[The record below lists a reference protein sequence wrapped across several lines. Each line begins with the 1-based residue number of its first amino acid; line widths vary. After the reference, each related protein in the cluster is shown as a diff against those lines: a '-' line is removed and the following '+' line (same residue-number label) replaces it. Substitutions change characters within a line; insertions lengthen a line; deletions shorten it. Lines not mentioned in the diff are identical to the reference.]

1 MRYSDITSEIFGVG
15 VLEYKDFKIKYVEE
29 AFDKFKIICIR
40 EPYVESTRDAH
51 GVLSLTKHPEQKLE
65 FFINHSE
72 CLLEECCVIDVVF
85 NRFKAEVDY
94 YLNNPSAVS
103 AEDFIKNTFNI
114 VKATN

>member
-1 MRYSDITSEIFGVG
+1 MTYFDIASELTSI
-15 VLEYKDFKIKYVEE
+15 LEYKDFKLKYIDE
-29 AFDKFKIICIR
+29 AFDKLKVICIR

-51 GVLSLTKHPEQKLE
+51 GVLSLNKYPEQKLE
-65 FFINHSE
+65 FFINYDE
-72 CLLEECCVIDVVF
+72 FLLEDCCAIDVVC

-114 VKATN
+114 VEAKNY